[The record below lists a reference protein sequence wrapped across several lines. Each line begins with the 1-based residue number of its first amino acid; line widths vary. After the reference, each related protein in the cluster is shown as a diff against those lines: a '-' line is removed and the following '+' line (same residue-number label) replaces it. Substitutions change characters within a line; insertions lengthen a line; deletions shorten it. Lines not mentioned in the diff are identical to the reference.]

1 MVHLRGTDALVNQA
15 APVLQSMNETL
26 CREDNIPCQI
36 EEGLFLGSLGAANN
50 KETLENLNVTHI
62 LTVADSL
69 PPKYPN
75 DFVYRVLNVEDRRTT
90 DLQQHFDECF
100 NYIEEAKTS
109 GGGVLV
115 HCFSGKSRSATIV
128 LSYLMKKHRM
138 SLSEALE
145 HVKEKRPEAAPNAG
159 FIKQLKNLEVVLGIS
174 AIELPKPTNP

>member
-1 MVHLRGTDALVNQA
+1 MVHLRGDELMNQA
-15 APVLQSMNETL
+15 VAVLQSMKERL

-36 EEGLFLGSLGAANN
+36 EEGLFLGSVGAANN
-50 KETLENLNVTHI
+50 KEELKNLNVTHI

-75 DFVYRVLNVEDRRTT
+75 DFVYKVVEVEDRRTT

-100 NYIEEAKTS
+100 DYIEEAKTS

-138 SLSEALE
+138 SLSEALK
-145 HVKEKRPEAAPNAG
+145 HVQSKRREADPNLG
-159 FIKQLKNLEVVLGIS
+159 FKKQLLELETVLG
-174 AIELPKPTNP
+174 LPKPSHP